1 MRRRLFRPAAE
12 ANVSAGLDVG
22 ALAPMVD
29 MMTLMLVF
37 LLRTWST
44 ETAPTPPEGPFE
56 LGATSA
62 EGSRAPAVELLVSKD
77 AIYVEGRRVV
87 ATTFLGEEGLIREV
101 YDPLM
106 MMRSKG
112 RVEVHADAAVPYGVL
127 RRVLHTARSA
137 GFTELS
143 LVGVST
149 GGL

>member
-1 MRRRLFRPAAE
+1 MRRRLFRHAE
-12 ANVSAGLDVG
+12 ASVGAGLDVG

-44 ETAPTPPEGPFE
+44 ETAPAPPEGPFA
-56 LGATSA
+56 LA
-62 EGSRAPAVELLVSKD
+62 ETRSEASRRPAVEVLIARD

-87 ATTFLGEEGLIREV
+87 ATGFLGEEALIREV

-106 MMRSKG
+106 MMRVKT
-112 RVEVHADAAVPYGVL
+112 RLEVHADATVPYGVL

-137 GFTELS
+137 GFAELS
-143 LVGVST
+143 VVAVSA